1 MNAVIWSLALL
12 ALAQSPSSLLA
23 DARLSLMGLGAVRIG
38 MREATVRDVVRGEL
52 RERSNGSDGS
62 CVQSLVSRDP
72 GIVFMFEKGRL
83 TRVDIA
89 DAHHTTLRGL
99 RIGDSE
105 MRARELYTGEYEDS
119 PHKYVDAG
127 HYLTIRSSDKRYA
140 LVIETD
146 GRFVISLRAGVIP
159 SAEYVE
165 GCN

>member
-1 MNAVIWSLALL
+1 MKPILWSLALL
-12 ALAQSPSSLLA
+12 ALAQSPSWPLA
-23 DARLSLMGLGAVRIG
+23 DARLSLMGLGPVRIG
-38 MREATVRDVVRGEL
+38 MSEATVRNVVRGEL
-52 RERSNGSDGS
+52 RERPNGSDGS

-72 GIVFMFEKGRL
+72 GIVFMFEKGTLARI
-83 TRVDIA
+83 DIA

-105 MRARELYTGEYEDS
+105 MRARELYSGEYEEG

-127 HYLTIRSSDKRYA
+127 HYLTIHSRDKRYA

-159 SAEYVE
+159 AVEYVE
-165 GCN
+165 GCS